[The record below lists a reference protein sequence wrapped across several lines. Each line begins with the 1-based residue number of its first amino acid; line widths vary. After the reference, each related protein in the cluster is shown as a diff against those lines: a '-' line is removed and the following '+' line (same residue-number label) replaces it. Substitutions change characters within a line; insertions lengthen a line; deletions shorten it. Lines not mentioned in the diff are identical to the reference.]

1 MTTLSEYR
9 STSELL
15 SNLTLRELRSK
26 YKRSAL
32 GWAWSLLNPL
42 ATLLIFSLVFRFFM
56 RVELPRSETS
66 GLRNYALFLSC
77 GLLPWNF
84 FTNGVT
90 GSIGTLVG
98 NANLIK
104 KTYFPRELLVFSHV
118 ASWNVSLLIEMGILL
133 VALLAFGNMVL
144 PWIPVMLLL
153 IALLTIFVTG
163 LSLIFSV
170 VNVFFRDVQHLVGI
184 VFQAWLYLTPVIYPI
199 TLIPEKHDVLGVEV
213 PLRQIWELNP
223 MARFV
228 GAFRDALYDLRFP
241 AFGDVA
247 YLTVVSVATFFIGLA
262 VFNRLSGRLAEE
274 L

>member
-1 MTTLSEYR
+1 MTTLTEYR

-15 SNLTLRELRSK
+15 GNLTLRELRSK

-56 RVELPRSETS
+56 RVQLPPSETS
-66 GLRNYALFLSC
+66 GLQNYALFLSC
-77 GLLPWNF
+77 GLLPWNY
-84 FTNGVT
+84 FTNSVS

-104 KTYFPRELLVFSHV
+104 KTYFPRELLVFSNV

-133 VALLAFGNMVL
+133 LVFLAFGNMVL
-144 PWIPVMLLL
+144 PWIP
-153 IALLTIFVTG
+153 ALLVLIVLLTLFVAG

-170 VNVFFRDVQHLVGI
+170 LNVFFRDVQHLVGI

-199 TLIPEKHDVLGVEV
+199 TLIPESHVLFGVDL
-213 PLRQIWELNP
+213 PLRRIWELNP

-228 GAFRDALYDLRFP
+228 GAFRDVLYDLRWP
-241 AFGDVA
+241 ELNDIG
-247 YLTVVSVATFFIGLA
+247 YLALVSVATFFIGLT